1 MAALREDLDSVLVCA
16 RHVALAL
23 ARVLPRG
30 ASVGA
35 VGAAAAAAGAE
46 MAEVVAGLAGLQVA
60 AA

>member
-1 MAALREDLDSVLVCA
+1 MAALREDLHSLQVCA

-30 ASVGA
+30 ASEGA
-35 VGAAAAAAGAE
+35 VGAAAAAGAE
-46 MAEVVAGLAGLQVA
+46 MAEVLAGLAGLQVA

>member
-1 MAALREDLDSVLVCA
+1 MAALREDLHSLQVCA

-30 ASVGA
+30 ASEGA
-35 VGAAAAAAGAE
+35 VGAAAAGAE

-60 AA
+60 SA